1 MLTLSHARQ
10 YVIMEKKLYT
20 TIINKED
27 RKRIKLQFIL
37 EKKIQQMSC
46 VYSWL
51 KKKNKTVCTDA
62 WFSANNWTHTVINYN
77 TIEKNIIFW
86 TYSKNILNVNT
97 GMISN
102 TIISRKKYNHF
113 NVQKL

>member
-37 EKKIQQMSC
+37 EKK
-46 VYSWL
+46 
-51 KKKNKTVCTDA
+51 K
-62 WFSANNWTHTVINYN
+62 
-77 TIEKNIIFW
+77 
-86 TYSKNILNVNT
+86 YSKCLVFSV
-97 GMISN
+97 G
-102 TIISRKKYNHF
+102 
-113 NVQKL
+113 